1 MLLFW
6 LLWVS
11 LALGGLAGAIYYRKE
26 LRDKWLFRVAR
37 VPAPAR
43 RPVTEKDRL
52 TGRFQRPPDPSG
64 LPPMRQGP
72 RDPSAW

>member
-1 MLLFW
+1 MVLFW

-43 RPVTEKDRL
+43 RPVTQKDRL
-52 TGRFQRPPDPSG
+52 TGRFRGLGGPAG
-64 LPPMRQGP
+64 LPPRRREPPGP
-72 RDPSAW
+72 AAW